1 MSKNKPVDYS
11 KGVKFTHPDS
21 ATVYIVTTE
30 SDAVNLIRS
39 GWHQVSA
46 SVRKKPVKGEG
57 E

>member
-30 SDAVNLIRS
+30 SDAENLIRS